1 MPQVQHIPHN
11 SRHGFT
17 LVELLTVIVII
28 GILLGLTVP
37 AFRNLATGNSVDAAA
52 RMLSSQLALARAE
65 AISRRCH
72 IAVVMPGAE
81 TFHRAD
87 ATSFYK
93 FQSFRAGIVTGSGT
107 SWTLSEWVPGTTW
120 TFLPQNAII
129 AQVNTSSNT
138 MDTSAEPA
146 TVKSGMTD
154 GSFTTSNLTSG
165 GPIVG
170 DGSGD
175 DAKIISGKS
184 NSGIRCVVFE
194 PTGRC
199 ASRTYITVM
208 EGNANMI
215 ADGDGASAI
224 QRLNPP
230 NFRELEISRLTGR
243 VTFLH

>member
-1 MPQVQHIPHN
+1 MPQPQHIPRN

-72 IAVVMPGAE
+72 IAVVMPGAQ
-81 TFHRAD
+81 TFSRPD
-87 ATSFYK
+87 TTSFYK
-93 FQSFRAGIVTGSGT
+93 FQSFRSAIVTGSGT

-120 TFLPQNAII
+120 TFLPQNALI
-129 AQVNTSSNT
+129 AQVGTTCNTLDLSGETPEVKDSIKNGTLTASDLTSS
-138 MDTSAEPA
+138 SAS
-146 TVKSGMTD
+146 TVS
-154 GSFTTSNLTSG
+154 L
-165 GPIVG
+165 
-170 DGSGD
+170 GSGS
-175 DAKIISGKS
+175 DA
-184 NSGIRCVVFE
+184 RCVVFG
-194 PTGRC
+194 PNGKCTF
-199 ASRTYITVM
+199 RTYITLM

-215 ADGDGASAI
+215 ADNAGATAI

-230 NFRELEISRLTGR
+230 NFHELEISALTGR
-243 VTFLH
+243 VTFLDKQ